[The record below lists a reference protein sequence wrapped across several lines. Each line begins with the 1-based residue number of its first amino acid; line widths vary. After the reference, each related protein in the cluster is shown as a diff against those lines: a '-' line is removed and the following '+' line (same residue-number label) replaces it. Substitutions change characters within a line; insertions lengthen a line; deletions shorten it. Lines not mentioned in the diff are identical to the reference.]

1 MNALDLIVIA
11 GIALSALFA
20 FARGFVREALSI
32 GAWVGAGGIAL
43 YGLAPA
49 RPIAQKFISS
59 PMLADLATGL
69 VLFIGSLIILSI
81 ITSMIAKRVQQSA
94 LSAVDRALG
103 LLFGI
108 ARGVVLAC
116 LGFLALSW
124 AIQEKDWP
132 AWVRDSRTRPVLMNG
147 GEYLKSFIPA
157 SARERG
163 AATAVQAQQGVDQAR
178 EAEQLMRA
186 LATPT
191 PAAPPPAKPGG
202 TTPATGYQP
211 QERKELD
218 RLFQSAQ

>member
-32 GAWVGAGGIAL
+32 GAWVGAGLIMVW
-43 YGLAPA
+43 GLGPA

-59 PMLADLATGL
+59 PMLADLAAGA
-69 VLFIGSLIILSI
+69 VLFIGSLIVLSI
-81 ITSMIAKRVQQSA
+81 LTSMISRRVQQSA

-132 AWVRDSRTRPVLMNG
+132 AWVRESRTRPVLMSG
-147 GEYLKSFIPA
+147 GEYLKSLLPA

-163 AATAVQAQQGVDQAR
+163 AQTAIQAQQGLDQAR
-178 EAEQLMRA
+178 QAEQLMRA

-191 PAAPPPAKPGG
+191 PAATQAAKPGSAA
-202 TTPATGYQP
+202 PSAGYKP
-211 QERKELD
+211 QERKEMD
-218 RLFQSAQ
+218 RLFQSTQ

>member
-32 GAWVGAGGIAL
+32 GAWVGAGLIAL

-59 PMLADLATGL
+59 PMLADSAAGL
-69 VLFIGSLIILSI
+69 VLFIGSLIVLSI
-81 ITSMIAKRVQQSA
+81 LTSMISRRVQQSA

-103 LLFGI
+103 LLFGL

-132 AWVRDSRTRPVLMNG
+132 AWVRESRTRPVLMSG
-147 GEYLKSFIPA
+147 GEYLKSLLPA
-157 SARERG
+157 AARERG
-163 AATAVQAQQGVDQAR
+163 AQTAIQAQQGIDQAR
-178 EAEQLMRA
+178 QAEQLMRA

-191 PAAPPPAKPGG
+191 PAA
-202 TTPATGYQP
+202 TPATKPGSAAPPAGYKP
-211 QERKELD
+211 QERKEMD
-218 RLFQSAQ
+218 RLFQSTQ